1 MLQLLKAIQ
10 YGVRHRQDV
19 GRVVDGLHTAEDGE
33 GEQGDHQEIWE
44 RQRARPNLL
53 SGGKDQPHGRRPQS
67 KQVQAVPGH
76 EAELVLDPDGFIGP
90 AGIPEPL
97 DGYPF
102 LADGL
107 HYRQAVDVL
116 DGRAGQR
123 LLGAVAHWGGAGALP
138 PNAPQGKGGYQDAGQ
153 RHQSR
158 RRAEDGHAQ
167 QDYRHLDI
175 AVDHRVH
182 HLHALKFQRAQ
193 LRGEGGQDVPQ
204 VVPCEVP

>member
-1 MLQLLKAIQ
+1 MS
-10 YGVRHRQDV
+10 
-19 GRVVDGLHTAEDGE
+19 RVVDGLHAAEDGE
-33 GEQGDHQEIWE
+33 GKQSDHQKIREG
-44 RQRARPNLL
+44 QSPHQSLL
-53 SGGKDQPHGRRPQS
+53 SGGEDQPHGRRPQGE
-67 KQVQAVPGH
+67 QVQAVPGH
-76 EAELVLDPDGFIGP
+76 EAELILDPDSLIGP

-97 DGYPF
+97 DRYAV
-102 LADGL
+102 LAEGL

-167 QDYRHLDI
+167 QDHRHLDI

-182 HLHALKFQRAQ
+182 HLHALKFQCAQ
-193 LRGEGGQDVPQ
+193 LRGEGG
-204 VVPCEVP
+204 